1 MKRDARLQA
10 VIELAENVWK
20 STACADNAVRGYMK
34 NRRYI
39 GGGDRKEIARVF
51 WDMSRMLGRLRALDA
66 DLTPRKALLGY
77 LFYAGENRDG
87 VRAVFSGAQYAPYP
101 LDAGES
107 AFLDALP
114 DELPDISFE
123 APEFLRQV
131 ISKET
136 LEALSRPAP
145 LDLRVNTLKATR
157 EDVLEMLKKDGIH
170 AEKTPYA
177 PTGVRVFDRPDL
189 RRHRVIE
196 DGFADVQDEGS
207 QLVSLLSGVKAG
219 ETVVD
224 WCAGAGGKTLALSA
238 MMNNKGRIDAVD
250 YYPHR
255 MKDLPERVRRAG
267 CENVRILEQYPVQPE
282 SYDAVLLDAPC
293 SSTGTWR
300 RQCYLKWRTTPESV
314 REIVATQ
321 AQILNNAAP
330 FVKKGGRLVYVTC
343 SLLAQENDLQIQ
355 AFLKAHPEYEL
366 DDLSAEFNALTGAQ
380 SRGETASIR
389 PEAFGTDG
397 FFIARMIRK

>member
-1 MKRDARLQA
+1 MKREARLQA

-39 GGGDRKEIARVF
+39 GGGDRKEISRVF

-66 DLTPRKALLGY
+66 ELTPRKALIGY
-77 LFYAGENRDG
+77 LFYTGESRESI
-87 VRAVFSGAQYAPYP
+87 RAAFSGGQYAPYP
-101 LDAGES
+101 TEADEA
-107 AFLDALP
+107 AFLDSLP
-114 DELPDISFE
+114 AALPDISFE
-123 APEFLRQV
+123 APEFLRNV
-131 ISKET
+131 ISRET

-145 LDLRVNTLKATR
+145 LDLRVNTLKTTR
-157 EDVLEMLKKDGIH
+157 DDVLEILKNDGIH

-177 PTGVRVFDRPDL
+177 PTGVRVLDRPDL
-189 RRHRVIE
+189 RRHAVIE
-196 DGFADVQDEGS
+196 NGLADVQDEGS
-207 QLVSLLSGVKAG
+207 QLVSLLSGAQAG

-238 MMNNKGRIDAVD
+238 MMNNRGRIDAVD
-250 YYPHR
+250 YYPQR

-267 CENVRILEQYPVQPE
+267 CENVRILEQYPTRPE
-282 SYDAVLLDAPC
+282 LYDLVLLDAPC
-293 SSTGTWR
+293 SGSGTWR

-314 REIVATQ
+314 REIAATQ

-343 SLLAQENDLQIQ
+343 SLLARENDLQIQ
-355 AFLKAHPEYEL
+355 AFLKAHPEYVL
-366 DDLSAEFNALTGAQ
+366 DDLSAEFNALTGVQTDAQ
-380 SRGETASIR
+380 TVSIR
-389 PEAFGTDG
+389 PETLGTDG